1 MKELIAFLFC
11 MLLAFS
17 ILFAVGA
24 TSLVAFNFYPVLGAM
39 ILCVTLTIILTTPL
53 LPNVK
58 VLRIKRR

>member
-1 MKELIAFLFC
+1 MKELFAFLFC
-11 MLLAFS
+11 MFLAFS

-53 LPNVK
+53 IPNVK